1 MPLGIKARLRNI
13 PVVRKVV
20 IYLKKVEIKAFE
32 GLSLYTVLEMYILG
46 IAKGAL
52 SHRAAA
58 ISYSLFIAIFP
69 FLLFLMNLIP
79 YVPID
84 DFQHDFLGFIEGLLP
99 PKTANFFDPVFEDI
113 ANRKRG
119 GLLSTTFLLSIF
131 LMANGINAI
140 FGGFESSYHKRQ
152 RRSYFRQYG
161 MSVMVALMLSCLFLS
176 FVAIFLYFEVDLET
190 YVVQNLTDYGYIKND
205 EIGVTILKVILFI
218 LITYLSTA
226 ILYYFG
232 TSDGRESHFF
242 SPGALLTTILIIIT
256 TYLFGIYIENFNNYN
271 ELYGSIGALLI
282 FLLYIWLNSN
292 LILLGFELN
301 ASLKTLR
308 KVEYVAEKTDSDA

>member
-1 MPLGIKARLRNI
+1 MPLELKARFLRI
-13 PVVRKVV
+13 PLVKRVVA
-20 IYLKKVEIKAFE
+20 YLKGVEINAFG
-32 GLSLYTVLEMYILG
+32 GLSLFDVLDMYISG

-84 DFQHDFLGFIEGLLP
+84 DFQHNFQGFVEGLLP
-99 PKTANFFDPVFEDI
+99 PKTADFFDPVFEDI

-119 GLLSTTFLLSIF
+119 GLLSTTFVLSIF

-140 FGGFESSYHKRQ
+140 FGGFESSFHKREK
-152 RRSYFRQYG
+152 RSYFRQYG
-161 MSVMVALMLSCLFLS
+161 MSVLVALMLSILFMA
-176 FVAIFLYFEVDLET
+176 FVTLFLYFEVDIET

-205 EIGVTILKVILFI
+205 EIGVTIMKVILFI

-226 ILYYFG
+226 ILYFFG

-242 SPGALLTTILIIIT
+242 SPGALLTTILIVIT

-308 KVEYVAEKTDSDA
+308 KAEYDAIVEEI